1 MEQYEKDTKKREF
14 DSETAKD
21 IDKAFRARHLRC
33 TVELIVYH
41 VMNRKIYKKPCDV
54 KRFGEYSYVFDSRLV
69 GFRDSIKRVGSQQF
83 I

>member
-41 VMNRKIYKKPCDV
+41 VMNRKIYKKALRCKEVWCNILMYLIAD
-54 KRFGEYSYVFDSRLV
+54 
-69 GFRDSIKRVGSQQF
+69 
-83 I
+83 